1 MSARA
6 SKPKKAAKPKKAK
19 AKKPGGPAP
28 APDVYVGLMFVSLA
42 ALTLGVIFLVLE
54 LGEYGWQLAP

>member
-1 MSARA
+1 MSPRD
-6 SKPKKAAKPKKAK
+6 SKPKKAKKAK
-19 AKKPGGPAP
+19 VKKSSGPAP

-54 LGEYGWQLAP
+54 LGEYGWQISP